1 MALSIRTSVVRP
13 FAEIRDY
20 DNGAGTTV
28 QIGAT
33 TYRTLD
39 DGDEAYQTSY
49 IEFGG
54 RSDHLDDAI
63 DKLRG
68 NESPVRRVSMASAD
82 DQRYVGTPSQNN
94 LPVETVEIEAT
105 AA

>member
-1 MALSIRTSVVRP
+1 MALSFRTSVVRP
-13 FAEIRDY
+13 FTEVRDY
-20 DNGAGTTV
+20 DNGAGTTL

-63 DKLRG
+63 AQLRG
-68 NESPVRRVSMASAD
+68 KETTVRRVSMASAN
-82 DQRYVGTPSQNN
+82 DQRYVGTPSQNS

-105 AA
+105 NA

>member
-1 MALSIRTSVVRP
+1 MALSFRTSVVRP
-13 FAEIRDY
+13 FTEVRDY
-20 DNGAGTTV
+20 DDGAGTTV
-28 QIGAT
+28 QVGVT

-68 NESPVRRVSMASAD
+68 KESPVRRVSMASAN
-82 DQRYVGTPSQNN
+82 DQRYVGTTEQNN

>member
-1 MALSIRTSVVRP
+1 MALSFRTSGVRP
-13 FAEIRDY
+13 FTEVRDY

-33 TYRTLD
+33 TYSSLD

-68 NESPVRRVSMASAD
+68 KEAPVRRVSMATAD
-82 DQRYVGTPSQNN
+82 DQRYVGTPSQNS
-94 LPVETVEIEAT
+94 LSVETVDVEAVS
-105 AA
+105 A